1 MKSISRLFGYGLVLV
16 LLVTALPVFAA
27 GGGQAASSG
36 SGAALKDID
45 RSKEVE
51 VIMYYTGDKK
61 PRADE
66 LFTNVSNLIKSKINT
81 TLKINMLPTASYR
94 QTYPLL
100 FASGEA
106 FDLAYAA
113 TWLNFAD
120 LAKRGSFMAIE
131 QLAPKYAPKLYA
143 RESESAKKQAT
154 LDGHLYG
161 LPSLWATYSAYGPV
175 YRTDLVKNSGWNGK
189 MDNFADLEVYLDLV
203 KKNAPNVEP
212 YMVYS
217 GTGSEGDDV
226 FLYTN
231 GIYPIKG
238 STGDFLFMDP
248 KDPNPKLFTFYEYPK
263 TMEYLTMMKRWNDN
277 GYFPKSALADPDG
290 DKVRNGKA
298 ATRFHNIDTYEGY
311 YREKPDWEF
320 KWSNFVSDVSNLSWT
335 QDTCVVA
342 SSSKNPD
349 RALDLYDL
357 IMSDEQVF
365 RAFVYGI
372 EGVTYRIQNVN
383 GQNYVQSIQPAVPE
397 LYDFTRMW
405 CARTPEFYLPT
416 YGAPADL
423 NVWKGKFNA
432 YIKEGVMSQK
442 YRSFVPDFTS
452 VEAEN
457 AACLNAHM
465 QYWWPLELAYVDIN
479 TGLKEYEAAMKA
491 AGIDKVR
498 AALQTQLDA
507 YIRDYK

>member
-1 MKSISRLFGYGLVLV
+1 MKGISRFKGYGLVLV
-16 LLVTALPVFAA
+16 LLAMTIPLFAA
-27 GGGQAASSG
+27 GNSQAASSG
-36 SGAALKDID
+36 KALKDLD

-51 VIMYYTGDKK
+51 VIMYYTGDMK
-61 PRADE
+61 PKQQE
-66 LFTNVSNLIKSKINT
+66 LFDNVSRLIKSKINT

-100 FASGEA
+100 FASGES

-120 LAKRGSFMAIE
+120 LAKRGSFMPLE

-143 RESESAKKQAT
+143 RQSPSAIRQAT
-154 LDGHLYG
+154 IAGHLYG

-175 YRTDLVKNSGWNGK
+175 YRTDLLKNTNWNGK
-189 MDNFADLEVYLDLV
+189 METFADFEAYLDLV
-203 KKNAPNVEP
+203 KKNAPNIEP
-212 YMVYS
+212 FMVYS
-217 GTGSEGDDV
+217 GTGSEADDV

-238 STGDFLFMDP
+238 STGDFLFIDP
-248 KDPNPKLFTFYEYPK
+248 KDPNPKLFTFYEYSK
-263 TMEYLTMMKRWNDN
+263 TPEFLATMKRWNEA
-277 GYFPKSALADPDG
+277 GYFPKSALSDPDG

-298 ATRFHNIDTYEGY
+298 ASRFHNIDTYDSY
-311 YREKPDWEF
+311 YRERPDWGI
-320 KWSNFVSDVSNLSWT
+320 KWANFVSDVSNMAWT

-342 SSSKNPD
+342 SSSKNPE

-372 EGVTYRIQNVN
+372 EGLTYKIQNVN
-383 GQNYVQSIQPAVPE
+383 GQNYVQAISPAVPD

-416 YGAPADL
+416 FGAPPDL
-423 NVWKGKFNA
+423 NTWKQKFNS
-432 YIKEGVMSQK
+432 YIKDGVMSQK
-442 YRSFVPDFTS
+442 YRSFVPDFS
-452 VEAEN
+452 AVQAEN

-465 QYWWPLELAYVDIN
+465 QYWWPLELAYTDA
-479 TGLKEYEAAMKA
+479 TSGLKEYEAAMKA
-491 AGIDKVR
+491 AGVDKVR
-498 AALQTQLDA
+498 AELQSQLDA
-507 YIRDYK
+507 YVRDFK